1 MHLLNIRLCL
11 TIKYRILLANYN
23 PEEDEYANR
32 QNGKSNGNILGYFQP
47 GENSNGIQASLTNVI
62 SEQPSKRGYTNILRY
77 YKLIEIINNNW
88 RISQKNNKILFYITY
103 LLAMLKS
110 TKKTIEE
117 KPKLTFLY

>member
-1 MHLLNIRLCL
+1 MNIRLCL